1 MSTLRDH
8 GLNGLGVGVRIC
20 IFKGPQVMLMGSQ
33 NRITEQ
39 GEGTGKERCGVEHRE
54 PT

>member
-1 MSTLRDH
+1 MAWGRLKD
-8 GLNGLGVGVRIC
+8 LY
-20 IFKGPQVMLMGSQ
+20 FKGPQVMLIGSQ

-39 GEGTGKERCGVEHRE
+39 GEGTGKERCGVEHLE